1 MGTGSTGA
9 RARHRVVAFQ
19 QAKLKAG
26 ARGVRRAHEERG
38 RRDAREWG
46 DRREEQGVGE
56 TTHVAVPYIA
66 APAWLTSRTHW
77 SAFDLAS

>member
-38 RRDAREWG
+38 RRDAREG
-46 DRREEQGVGE
+46 GKEEKNKE
-56 TTHVAVPYIA
+56 LEKP
-66 APAWLTSRTHW
+66 LTSLSRTSPHRPG
-77 SAFDLAS
+77 